1 MNLWVCLETLPFPT
15 LHGLTALDQDSF
27 VLLDTY
33 LRYCLEEWFAS
44 NGQPSARSI
53 MLLDD
58 CIRTITFD
66 FKLLDGE
73 GQYSF
78 GQWKQDWEADFT

>member
-1 MNLWVCLETLPFPT
+1 MDLRLWI
-15 LHGLTALDQDSF
+15 GTALCCSTRISVP
-27 VLLDTY
+27 VLKNG
-33 LRYCLEEWFAS
+33 LRDL
-44 NGQPSARSI
+44 GQLSARSI
-53 MLLDD
+53 VLLDD

-78 GQWKQDWEADFT
+78 GQWKQAWKADFT